1 MSAAPASVTGVHDP
15 VKEPHVPPASVVAS
29 RSTIPLAAS
38 TPAPGSAPE
47 SRVTGTDAAVTQP
60 PVTVAD
66 MPVGAVVSRTKA
78 GVSVVWFPAPS
89 TTVTVS
95 DGAVVLALVNE

>member
-1 MSAAPASVTGVHDP
+1 MGAHEP
-15 VKEPHVPPASVVAS
+15 VKEPHVPPVSEVSS
-29 RSTIPLAAS
+29 RSTIPLDPS
-38 TPAPGSAPE
+38 TPAPESEPE
-47 SRVTGTDAAVTQP
+47 SRATGTEAVVTQP

-66 MPVGAVVSRTKA
+66 MPVGAVVSRTKV

-95 DGAVVLALVNE
+95 EGAVALALVNE

>member
-1 MSAAPASVTGVHDP
+1 MPAASAVS
-15 VKEPHVPPASVVAS
+15 S

-38 TPAPGSAPE
+38 TPAPASEPS
-47 SRVTGTDAAVTQP
+47 SRLTGTDAVVTQP

-66 MPVGAVVSRTKA
+66 MPVGAVVSRTKV

-95 DGAVVLALVNE
+95 DGAAVLALVNE